1 MSLEPDLVA
10 LLKRL
15 KLGQMIP
22 TLPDRLALA
31 RAQKLDYAAFLTLI
45 LADEVQRRDSLA
57 LERRLLAAGFEERV
71 TLEHFDWS
79 TAVQLDRRHLNEL
92 FSLHFLAKKEHVLF
106 IGPVGVGKTFLAQAL
121 GAAATRA
128 GKSVLFRRAD
138 YLLRELGQARADHS
152 LEVAFR
158 RYLVPD
164 LLSLDD
170 FGLHRLTQQES
181 EDFYALI
188 IERHRRSSFIVTSNR
203 DVSEWVGLFADPILA
218 NSALDR
224 LAHGAHQLVIGRPQ
238 LPRQTG
244 PASTPGD
251 AYALTIATTIEGGSM
266 LVAITGSNLAAF
278 ATVHAS
284 TGVECRWARSRFSG
298 SPSGER
304 GRADPAEFSCGW
316 PGLQSP

>member
-1 MSLEPDLVA
+1 MSFEPDLVA

-15 KLGQMIP
+15 KLGKVLP

-45 LADEVQRRDSLA
+45 LADEVQRRDNLA
-57 LERRLLAAGFEERV
+57 LERRLFQAGFEERV

-79 TAVQLDRRHLNEL
+79 TSIQLDRRHLNEL
-92 FSLHFLAKKEHVLF
+92 FSLQFIERKEHVLF

-128 GKSVLFRRAD
+128 SHSVLFRRAD
-138 YLLRELGQARADHS
+138 LLLRELGQARADHS
-152 LEVAFR
+152 FEAVFR
-158 RYLVPD
+158 RYLTPD
-164 LLSLDD
+164 LLVLDD
-170 FGLHRLTQQES
+170 FGLHRLTQQQS

-224 LAHGAHQLVIGRPQ
+224 LANGAHQLVIE
-238 LPRQTG
+238 G
-244 PASTPGD
+244 PSYRAR
-251 AYALTIATTIEGGSM
+251 
-266 LVAITGSNLAAF
+266 LAPKGPTEA
-278 ATVHAS
+278 
-284 TGVECRWARSRFSG
+284 
-298 SPSGER
+298 PMN
-304 GRADPAEFSCGW
+304 
-316 PGLQSP
+316 

>member
-31 RAQKLDYAAFLTLI
+31 RAQKLDYAALLTLI

-71 TLEHFDWS
+71 TLEHFDW
-79 TAVQLDRRHLNEL
+79 TTPIQLDRRHLNEL
-92 FSLHFLAKKEHVLF
+92 FSLQFLQKKEHILL

-128 GKSVLFRRAD
+128 GHSVLFRRAD

-152 LEVAFR
+152 FEVAFR
-158 RYLVPD
+158 RYLAPD
-164 LLSLDD
+164 LLILDD
-170 FGLHRLTQQES
+170 FGLHRLSQQES
-181 EDFYALI
+181 EDLYALI
-188 IERHRRSSFIVTSNR
+188 IERHRRSSFVVTSNR

-224 LAHGAHQLVIGRPQ
+224 LANGAHQLVVDGPSYRARLAPRPPQ
-238 LPRQTG
+238 
-244 PASTPGD
+244 
-251 AYALTIATTIEGGSM
+251 E
-266 LVAITGSNLAAF
+266 AAM
-278 ATVHAS
+278 S
-284 TGVECRWARSRFSG
+284 
-298 SPSGER
+298 
-304 GRADPAEFSCGW
+304 
-316 PGLQSP
+316 

>member
-31 RAQKLDYAAFLTLI
+31 RAQKLDYAALLTLI

-71 TLEHFDWS
+71 SLEHFDWS
-79 TAVQLDRRHLNEL
+79 TAIQLDRRHLNEL
-92 FSLHFLAKKEHVLF
+92 FSLHFLAKKEHVLL

-121 GAAATRA
+121 GASATRA
-128 GKSVLFRRAD
+128 GHQVLFRRSD
-138 YLLRELGQARADHS
+138 QLLRELGQARADHS
-152 LEVAFR
+152 FETVFR
-158 RYLVPD
+158 RYLAPD
-164 LLSLDD
+164 LLIVDD
-170 FGLHRLTQQES
+170 FGLQRLNQQQS
-181 EDFYALI
+181 EDLYALV

-224 LAHGAHQLVIGRPQ
+224 LANGAHQLVIDGPSYRAKLAPRTPQ
-238 LPRQTG
+238 EP
-244 PASTPGD
+244 
-251 AYALTIATTIEGGSM
+251 SM
-266 LVAITGSNLAAF
+266 
-278 ATVHAS
+278 
-284 TGVECRWARSRFSG
+284 
-298 SPSGER
+298 P
-304 GRADPAEFSCGW
+304 
-316 PGLQSP
+316 

>member
-31 RAQKLDYAAFLTLI
+31 RAQKLDYAALLTLI

-79 TAVQLDRRHLNEL
+79 TAIQLDRRHLNEL

-152 LEVAFR
+152 FETVFR
-158 RYLVPD
+158 RYLAPD
-164 LLSLDD
+164 LLIVDD
-170 FGLHRLTQQES
+170 FGLQRLNQQQS
-181 EDFYALI
+181 EDLYALV

-224 LAHGAHQLVIGRPQ
+224 LANGAHQLVIDGSSYRAKLAPRP
-238 LPRQTG
+238 PM
-244 PASTPGD
+244 
-251 AYALTIATTIEGGSM
+251 E
-266 LVAITGSNLAAF
+266 AAM
-278 ATVHAS
+278 S
-284 TGVECRWARSRFSG
+284 
-298 SPSGER
+298 
-304 GRADPAEFSCGW
+304 
-316 PGLQSP
+316 